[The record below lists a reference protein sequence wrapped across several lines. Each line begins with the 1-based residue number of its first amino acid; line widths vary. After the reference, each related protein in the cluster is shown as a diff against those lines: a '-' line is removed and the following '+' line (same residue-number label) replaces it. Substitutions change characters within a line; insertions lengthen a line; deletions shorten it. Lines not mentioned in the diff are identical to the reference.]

1 MGETMLCF
9 FGSKQMVRGFLQYVL
24 FAGNH
29 LWELYHFEFDGTA
42 VQAGLRVHG
51 LHSIPAVLRGRTYF
65 NSDDSN
71 MILPYKAA
79 PAQIEQ

>member
-42 VQAGLRVHG
+42 VQAGLRAHG
-51 LHSIPAVLRGRTYF
+51 PTLNTCCVEGKNLF
-65 NSDDSN
+65 
-71 MILPYKAA
+71 
-79 PAQIEQ
+79 